1 MYPHQKEALA
11 WMLHREN
18 SNSLPPFW
26 SYEEKTGMYV
36 NILSSHKTR
45 ARPAVCRGGIL
56 ADDMGLGKT
65 LQTIALI
72 CSNGPGATPPALEEA
87 PRDDGSGDGQPPAK
101 KPKGKVKGP
110 APNAPNAPK
119 GKVKGPA

>member
-1 MYPHQKEALA
+1 M
-11 WMLHREN
+11 
-18 SNSLPPFW
+18 
-26 SYEEKTGMYV
+26 
-36 NILSSHKTR
+36 
-45 ARPAVCRGGIL
+45 CRGGIL

-87 PRDDGSGDGQPPAK
+87 PRDDGSGEGPPPAK

-119 GKVKGPA
+119 RRQRSERSERPEQLLSAVDKH